1 MQVSSSA
8 FYAWEN
14 TAIKPFDTLGF
25 NLDCTV
31 KNTFKTHRMTLG
43 SRRMVTELAKQNI
56 VIGRYKARS
65 TMRKLGLVARYPKKY
80 QTTTDSNH
88 NNRIEPNKLNRQ
100 FTVEEANHYWTTD
113 ITYIATHQGFIYLA
127 IVMDLYSRRI
137 VGWSIAD
144 NMRTELCSNA
154 LDMAYWQRKPA
165 SGLLHHSDRGSQ
177 YTSDDYRKLLSTM
190 EMDVSMS
197 GKGECWD
204 NAPTERFFRSLKHEQ
219 LNYETFKTKKAA
231 ELSILDYLAYY
242 NGKRPHSVNGYL
254 SPIQYENKVAKKVS
268 SFYSPLQ
275 GDPNDF
281 VILDTTPKQVC
292 LLQLVLK

>member
-1 MQVSSSA
+1 MCRVMQVSSSA
-8 FYAWEN
+8 FYAWQN
-14 TAIKPFDTLGF
+14 APMKPFDTSGF
-25 NLDCTV
+25 ILDCAV
-31 KNTFKTHRMTLG
+31 QNTFNTHKMTLG
-43 SRRMVTELAKQNI
+43 SRRMVTELAKKNI
-56 VIGRYKARS
+56 IIGRYKARS
-65 TMRKLGLVARYPKKY
+65 TMRKLGLAARYPKKY
-80 QTTTDSNH
+80 KTTTDSNH

-100 FTVEEANHYWTTD
+100 FTVDEANRYWTTD

-144 NMRTELCSNA
+144 NMRTELCSSA
-154 LDMAYWQRKPA
+154 LKMAYWQRKPA
-165 SGLLHHSDRGSQ
+165 SGLMHHSDRGSQ
-177 YTSDDYRKLLSTM
+177 YTSDDYRKLLSIM
-190 EMDVSMS
+190 KMDVSMS

-254 SPIQYENKVAKKVS
+254 SPIHYENKVAKKVS
-268 SFYSPLQ
+268 GFY
-275 GDPNDF
+275 
-281 VILDTTPKQVC
+281 
-292 LLQLVLK
+292 

>member
-1 MQVSSSA
+1 MCRVMQVSSTA
-8 FYAWEN
+8 FYDWQNAP
-14 TAIKPFDTLGF
+14 IKPFDTSGF
-25 NLDCTV
+25 NLDNAV
-31 KNTFKTHRMTLG
+31 QNTFKTHRMTLG

-65 TMRKLGLVARYPKKY
+65 IMRKLGLVARYPKKY
-80 QTTTDSNH
+80 KTTTDSNH
-88 NNRIEPNKLNRQ
+88 SNRIESNKLNRQ
-100 FTVEEANHYWTTD
+100 FIVNEANRYWTTD
-113 ITYIATHQGFIYLA
+113 ITYIATHQGFLYLA
-127 IVMDLYSRRI
+127 VVMDLYSRRI

-144 NMRTELCSNA
+144 NMRTELCSSA
-154 LDMAYWQRKPA
+154 LNMAYWQRKPA
-165 SGLLHHSDRGSQ
+165 PGLLHHSDRGSQ

-190 EMDVSMS
+190 KMDVSMS

-268 SFYSPLQ
+268 GFY
-275 GDPNDF
+275 
-281 VILDTTPKQVC
+281 
-292 LLQLVLK
+292 